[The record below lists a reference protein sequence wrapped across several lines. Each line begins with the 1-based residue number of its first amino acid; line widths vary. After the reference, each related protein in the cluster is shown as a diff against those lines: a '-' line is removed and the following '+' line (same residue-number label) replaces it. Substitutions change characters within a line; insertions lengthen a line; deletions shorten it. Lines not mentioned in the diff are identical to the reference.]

1 MSKLLLAAAAVAA
14 SALFFTA
21 PATAGCLATVGLAPP
36 PKGTS
41 AGDVWLAN
49 LTILQH
55 GRNPLP
61 DARNARPTVT
71 IHNRA
76 TGEEATFVARVS
88 DASRGTYVA
97 RVVFPSGGTWS
108 YEVFDDFTSW
118 GGEKAPCAQTH
129 TFAAVE
135 IAGAR
140 GSGGGAPPRGSSFP
154 VWPLIGGALAL
165 VAGALALVLARGRL
179 GSREAAPTA

>member
-1 MSKLLLAAAAVAA
+1 MPKVLLAAAVAA
-14 SALFFTA
+14 SALFFVA
-21 PATAGCLATVGLAPP
+21 PATAGCMATVGVTPP
-36 PKGTS
+36 PEGTS

-71 IHNRA
+71 VRNRA
-76 TGEEATFVARVS
+76 TGEEATFAARVR

-97 RVVFPSGGTWS
+97 RVVFPSSGTWS

-118 GGEKAPCAQTH
+118 GGEKAPCARTH
-129 TFAAVE
+129 TFGAVE
-135 IAGAR
+135 IAGAP
-140 GSGGGAPPRGSSFP
+140 GSGAGVPPGGGSFP
-154 VWPLIGGALAL
+154 VWPVTGGALAL
-165 VAGALALVLARGRL
+165 LAGAIAVVLARGRL
-179 GSREAAPTA
+179 RSREAAPTA